1 MHLSRIFGTRRMCT
15 CVRSVARST
24 VISMLPQNIGPT
36 KRVSLPGRG
45 ILQVRD
51 IPGPGPVL
59 ILLHGFS
66 VTGDL
71 NWSKHYEALTKHYR
85 VICYDH
91 HGHGSGIR
99 LRKKFTLM
107 DAADDVIRV
116 ADALGIDKF
125 TPVGYSMGGALAQ
138 LVALRHPTRINGVVL
153 VATGTSFV
161 NSRYGSNVF
170 SHLINFAKLS
180 RYSPK
185 IVSNALARKMYRSM
199 LPANLD
205 LGVLSQLL
213 DHDWATLAWAGVD
226 IGRFDSTP
234 FTGKLDTRVA
244 VIITTEDITVT
255 TLEQHRLF
263 SLLQCDKKMFP
274 VSGDHQSIYT
284 TPTIFGPVLIA
295 ACAYACV

>member
-1 MHLSRIFGTRRMCT
+1 
-15 CVRSVARST
+15 
-24 VISMLPQNIGPT
+24 MLPSNIGPT
-36 KRVSLPGRG
+36 KPVSLPGRG
-45 ILQVRD
+45 VLQVRD
-51 IPGPGPVL
+51 IPGPGPTL

-85 VICYDH
+85 VVVYDH

-99 LRKKFTLM
+99 LRKKFTLL

-116 ADALGIDKF
+116 ADALGIAKF

-138 LVALRHPTRINGVVL
+138 LVALRHHERINGIVL

-161 NSRYGSNVF
+161 NSRYSSRVF
-170 SHLINFAKLS
+170 AHLRNFAKLS

-185 IVSNALARKMYRSM
+185 IVSNMLARKIYRSM

-205 LGVLSQLL
+205 PWVLSQLL
-213 DHDWATLAWAGVD
+213 CHDWATLAWAGAD
-226 IGRFDSTP
+226 MGRFDSAQ
-234 FTGKLDTRVA
+234 FLGKLATRSA
-244 VIITTEDITVT
+244 VVVTTEDTTVT

-263 SLLQCDKKMFP
+263 SLLQGDKKIFP
-274 VSGDHQSIYT
+274 VRGDHQSIYT
-284 TPTIFGPVLIA
+284 TPTIFGRVLVD
-295 ACAYACV
+295 ACMYACV